1 MILRWLHEVMRRR
14 GGEEKSDKDKMRER
28 LEIIT
33 RESSLLRVVGDVKS
47 EYYEVSKLQN
57 EISSVRAVLERRMEE
72 VRGSSAR
79 PCVKL

>member
-1 MILRWLHEVMRRR
+1 MVLGTGWMILRWLHKMMSRR

-47 EYYEVSKLQN
+47 E
-57 EISSVRAVLERRMEE
+57 
-72 VRGSSAR
+72 
-79 PCVKL
+79 